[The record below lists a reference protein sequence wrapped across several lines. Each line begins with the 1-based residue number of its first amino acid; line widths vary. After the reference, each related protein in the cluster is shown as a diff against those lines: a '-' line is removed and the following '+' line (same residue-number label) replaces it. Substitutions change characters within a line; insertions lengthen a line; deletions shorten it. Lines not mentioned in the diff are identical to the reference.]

1 MNRIKLLLPALLLL
15 AVACK
20 HKPKEPAGD
29 TTEPKDSA
37 VNSGYLPV
45 ADFIKNDIIRVD
57 SFAGGILKRA
67 NRNGKKDSVYIQIP
81 EFKKLASQFLIPEL
95 DSASF
100 SQHMSESSLMDNT
113 TEMLNFIY
121 LPKQAD
127 WPLRKV
133 MIYLTPSLADD
144 KVDRIYIEKE
154 FTRGDTS
161 FHQKL
166 NWKIQE
172 YFYTITIQQP
182 NNGPAVTTME
192 KVIWDPQH
200 FAEE

>member
-1 MNRIKLLLPALLLL
+1 MKPIKLLLPALLLL

-20 HKPKEPAGD
+20 HKPKQPAAE
-29 TTEPKDSA
+29 TPESNDSVA
-37 VNSGYLPV
+37 NSGYLPV
-45 ADFIKNDIIRVD
+45 ADFIKNDIIKVD
-57 SFAGGILKRA
+57 SFAGGILKRV
-67 NRNGKKDSVYIQIP
+67 NKNGKKDSVYIQIP
-81 EFKKLASQFLIPEL
+81 EFKKLAGQFLLPEL

-100 SQHMSESSLMDNT
+100 SQHMTESSLMDNT
-113 TEMLNFIY
+113 SEMLNFIY
-121 LPKQAD
+121 MPKQVD

-133 MIYLTPSLADD
+133 MIYLKPSLADD

-161 FHQKL
+161 IHQKL

-182 NNGPAVTTME
+182 NNGPAVTTLE

>member
-1 MNRIKLLLPALLLL
+1 MKRIKLLLPALLLL

-20 HKPKEPAGD
+20 QKPKQPAAD
-29 TTEPKDSA
+29 TPESNDSV
-37 VNSGYLPV
+37 VNNGYLPV
-45 ADFIKNDIIRVD
+45 TDFIKNDITKVD
-57 SFAGGILKRA
+57 SFAGGILKKV
-67 NRNGKKDSVYIQIP
+67 NRNGKKDSAYIQIP
-81 EFKKLASQFLIPEL
+81 EFKKLASQFIIPEL
-95 DSASF
+95 DSTLF
-100 SQHMSESSLMDNT
+100 NQHMTESSLMDNT

-121 LPKQAD
+121 MPKEAD
-127 WPLRKV
+127 WSLRKV
-133 MIYLTPSLADD
+133 MVYLRPSLADD